1 MESIFPLNRTSKPQK
16 ASPFNINCTVLRPI
30 VLYLGM
36 SYKSFPF
43 FRQLDQMDCGPT
55 CLRMV
60 AKHHG
65 KSYSVDYLRKQAN
78 TTRDGVSLGGIAE
91 AGEAI
96 GYHTLAVNLDFDTM
110 LKEVPFPCIAH
121 WRQRHFV
128 VVYEIRKDTVYVA
141 DPAHGLVTYSKNE
154 FLNGWI
160 GKNADENSEGYL
172 LLLEPT
178 PRFYENEID
187 DKQGYGFKFL
197 FWYFRPYKKYIL
209 QLLLGLLIGSLLQLI
224 FPFLTQAL
232 VDYGINYQ
240 NLNFIY
246 IILIA
251 QLTLFVSQTTVN
263 LIRGWILLHITS
275 RINISLISDFLLKLM
290 RLPIAFF
297 DSKNTGDIIQ
307 RIYDHDR
314 IQEFLSGTTLNTL
327 FSAFNLIVFG
337 LVLAYYNLTIFGIF
351 FIGSLIYIGWTLLFL
366 KKREELDYKR
376 FDQASDNQSSIY
388 QLITG
393 MQEIKLN
400 GSERRRRWEWEAI
413 QIKLFKVSIK
423 SLALSQTQNTGG
435 QFFNELKNILITFI
449 AAKSVIDGSLTLG
462 MMLSVQY
469 IIGQL
474 NLPIKNFITFIQTG
488 QDAKISLERL
498 AEIHSKDDEEI
509 LDENIIKELPENKD
523 IVIKNLSFHYGGKES
538 PKVLDNIDVI
548 IPGGKVT
555 AIVGASG
562 SGKTTL
568 IKLLLKFYE
577 PIKGGIYID
586 KTNLKNI
593 GTKFWRKNCGSV
605 MQDGFLFG
613 DTISRNITES
623 DSEGI
628 VDKNRLLHAVDIANI
643 ESFIENLPSDFN
655 TKIGGSGTNIS
666 GGQKQRIL
674 IARSVYK
681 NPNYIFFDEAMSAL
695 DANNEKAI
703 MDKLEKFY
711 EGKTVVVVAHRLS
724 TVKNADQIIVLENG
738 KIIEKG
744 DHTELTKKK
753 GLYYSLVKNQL
764 ELGN

>member
-1 MESIFPLNRTSKPQK
+1 
-16 ASPFNINCTVLRPI
+16 
-30 VLYLGM
+30 M
-36 SYKSFPF
+36 SFKTFPF
-43 FRQLDQMDCGPT
+43 YRQLDKMDCGPS

-60 AKHHG
+60 AKFHG
-65 KSYSVDYLRKQAN
+65 RAYEVDYLRKKASI
-78 TTRDGVSLGGIAE
+78 TKEGVSMGGIAE
-91 AGEAI
+91 AAEAI
-96 GYHTLAVNLDFDTM
+96 GYHTLAVSLDYKAM
-110 LKEVPFPCIAH
+110 VGEVPFPCIAH

-128 VVYEIRKDTVYVA
+128 VVYRVKKDIVYIA
-141 DPAHGLVTYSKNE
+141 DPAHGLLKYSKKD

-178 PRFYENEID
+178 PRFYENELD
-187 DKQGYGFKFL
+187 AKGEYGFKFL
-197 FWYFRPYKKYIL
+197 FWYFKPYKKYII
-209 QLLLGLLIGSLLQLI
+209 QLLLGLLVGSLLQLI

-246 IILIA
+246 LILIA
-251 QLTLFVSQTTVN
+251 QLTLFVSQTTVD
-263 LIRGWILLHITS
+263 LIRGWILLHMTS
-275 RINISLISDFLLKLM
+275 RININLISDFLIKLM
-290 RLPIAFF
+290 RLPISFF
-297 DSKNTGDIIQ
+297 DSKNTGDIVQ
-307 RIYDHDR
+307 RLYDHDR
-314 IQEFLSGTTLNTL
+314 IQDFLSSTTLNTL

-337 LVLAYYNLTIFGIF
+337 IVLAYYNLTIFAIF
-351 FIGSLIYIGWTLLFL
+351 LIGSFVYIGWTLLFL

-376 FDQASDNQSSIY
+376 FDQAADNQSSIF
-388 QLITG
+388 QLISG

-400 GSERRRRWEWEAI
+400 GSERRRRWEWESI
-413 QIKLFKVSIK
+413 QVKLFKVSIK

-435 QFFNELKNILITFI
+435 RFFNELKNILITFI

-474 NLPIKNFITFIQTG
+474 NLPINNFITFIQTG

-498 AEIHSKDDEEI
+498 AEIHSKKDEEES
-509 LDENIIKELPENKD
+509 DDDIITELPDNKD
-523 IVIKNLSFHYGGKES
+523 IKIKKLSFRYGGKKS
-538 PKVLDNIDVI
+538 PKVLDKVNIVI
-548 IPGGKVT
+548 PEGKVT

-568 IKLLLKFYE
+568 IKLLLKFYD
-577 PIKGGIYID
+577 PSKGDIKVDNI
-586 KTNLKNI
+586 NLKKI
-593 GTKFWRKNCGSV
+593 GTNFWRKKCGSV

-628 VDKNRLLHAVDIANI
+628 VDKQRLLHAVDVANI
-643 ESFIENLPSDFN
+643 DGFIEELPSGFN
-655 TKIGGSGTNIS
+655 TKIGSSGTNIS

-681 NPNYIFFDEAMSAL
+681 NPDYIFLDEATSAL

-703 MDKLEKFY
+703 MNKLEKFY
-711 EGKTVVVVAHRLS
+711 EGKTVIVVAHRLS
-724 TVKNADQIIVLENG
+724 TVKNADQIIVLDRG
-738 KIIEKG
+738 KIAESG
-744 DHTELTKKK
+744 NHRELTNKK

>member
-1 MESIFPLNRTSKPQK
+1 
-16 ASPFNINCTVLRPI
+16 
-30 VLYLGM
+30 M
-36 SYKSFPF
+36 SFKSFPF
-43 FRQLDQMDCGPT
+43 YRQLDQMDCGPT

-60 AKHHG
+60 AKFHS
-65 KSYSVDYLRKQAN
+65 KEYSVDYLRKKSN
-78 TTRDGVSLGGIAE
+78 ITREGVSMGGIAE
-91 AGEAI
+91 AAEQI
-96 GYHTLAVNLDFDTM
+96 GFHTMAVSLDFLTM
-110 LKEVPFPCIAH
+110 VKEVPFPCIAH
-121 WRQRHFV
+121 WRQKHFV
-128 VVYEIRKDTVYVA
+128 VVYEVKKNIVYVA
-141 DPAHGLVTYSKNE
+141 DPAHGLVKYSKKD

-160 GKNADENSEGYL
+160 GKSANDISEGYL

-178 PRFYENEID
+178 PSFYEKELEEKND
-187 DKQGYGFKFL
+187 YGFKFL
-197 FWYFRPYKKYIL
+197 FWYFKPYKKYIA
-209 QLLLGLLIGSLLQLI
+209 QLLLGLLVGSLLQLI

-246 IILIA
+246 LILIA
-251 QLTLFVSQTTVN
+251 QLTLFVSQTTVD
-263 LIRGWILLHITS
+263 LIRGWILLHMTS
-275 RINISLISDFLLKLM
+275 RINISLISDFLIKLM

-314 IQEFLSGTTLNTL
+314 IQEFLSSTTLNTV
-327 FSAFNLIVFG
+327 FSAFNLIIFG
-337 LVLAYYNLTIFGIF
+337 LVLAYYNLTIFTIF

-376 FDQASDNQSSIY
+376 FDQAADNQSSIF
-388 QLITG
+388 QLISG

-413 QIKLFKVSIK
+413 QVKLFKVSIK
-423 SLALSQTQNTGG
+423 SLALSQAQNTGG

-474 NLPIKNFITFIQTG
+474 NLPINNFITFIQTG

-498 AEIHSKDDEEI
+498 AEIHSKDDE
-509 LDENIIKELPENKD
+509 DFKNDDMVKELPINKD
-523 IVIKNLSFHYGGKES
+523 IELKGLSFRYGGKSS
-538 PKVLDNIDVI
+538 PKVLDNIDLL
-548 IPGGKVT
+548 IPEGKVT

-577 PIKGGIYID
+577 PTKGKIIVD
-586 KTNLKNI
+586 KVNLNNI
-593 GTKFWRKNCGSV
+593 STTFWRKNCGIV

-628 VDKNRLLHAVDIANI
+628 VDKKRLLHAIEVANI
-643 ESFIENLPSDFN
+643 KNFIEQLPSGLN
-655 TKIGGSGTNIS
+655 TKIGSSGTNIS

-681 NPNYIFFDEAMSAL
+681 DPNYIFFDEATSAL
-695 DANNEKAI
+695 DANNEKSI
-703 MDKLEKFY
+703 MDKLDKFY
-711 EGKTVVVVAHRLS
+711 EGKTVIVVAHRLS
-724 TVKNADQIIVLENG
+724 TVKNADQIIVLDNG
-738 KIIEKG
+738 KIIERGNHK
-744 DHTELTKKK
+744 ELTLKK
-753 GLYYSLVKNQL
+753 GLYYSLVKNQI

>member
-1 MESIFPLNRTSKPQK
+1 MNVKK
-16 ASPFNINCTVLRPI
+16 
-30 VLYLGM
+30 
-36 SYKSFPF
+36 FPF
-43 FRQLDQMDCGPT
+43 YKQLDQMDCGPT

-60 AKHHG
+60 AKYHG
-65 KSYSVDYLRKQAN
+65 RSYSLDYLRRLSNITKE
-78 TTRDGVSLGGIAE
+78 GVSVGGIAE
-91 AGEAI
+91 AAEAI
-96 GYHTLAVNLDFDTM
+96 GYHTLAVSLDLDTM
-110 LKEVPFPCIAH
+110 EKEVPFPCIAH

-128 VVYEIRKDTVYVA
+128 VVYEIKKNMVYVA
-141 DPAHGLVTYSKNE
+141 DPAHGLVKYSKQD
-154 FLNGWI
+154 FLRGWI
-160 GKNADENSEGYL
+160 GRNVDKTTEGYL

-178 PRFYENEID
+178 PNFYENELE
-187 DKQGYGFKFL
+187 DKQEYGFKFL
-197 FWYFRPYKKYIL
+197 FWYFKPYKKYIA
-209 QLLLGLLIGSLLQLI
+209 QLMLGLLVGSLLQLI
-224 FPFLTQAL
+224 FPFLTQAV

-246 IILIA
+246 LILIA
-251 QLTLFVSQTTVN
+251 QLVLFVSQTTVD
-263 LIRGWILLHITS
+263 LIRGWILLHMTS
-275 RINISLISDFLLKLM
+275 RININLISDFLIKLM
-290 RLPIAFF
+290 RLPISFF

-314 IQEFLSGTTLNTL
+314 IQDFLSSTTLNTL
-327 FSAFNLIVFG
+327 FSAFNLIIFG
-337 LVLAYYNLTIFGIF
+337 FVLAYYNWTIFAIF

-376 FDQASDNQSSIY
+376 FDQAADNQSSIF
-388 QLITG
+388 QLISG

-413 QIKLFKVSIK
+413 QVKLFKVSIK

-435 QFFNELKNILITFI
+435 QFFNELKNILITFV

-474 NLPIKNFITFIQTG
+474 NLPINNFITFIQTG

-498 AEIHSKDDEEI
+498 AEIHNKEDEED
-509 LDENIIKELPENKD
+509 LDAEVIKELPSNKS
-523 IVIKNLSFHYGGKES
+523 IKIKNLNFKYGGKGS
-538 PKVLDNIDVI
+538 PLVLDNLNFE
-548 IPGGKVT
+548 IPEGKVT

-577 PIKGGIYID
+577 PTSGDIAIGPSK
-586 KTNLKNI
+586 LKNM
-593 GTKFWRKNCGSV
+593 GTQFWRKNCGSV

-628 VDKNRLLHAVDIANI
+628 VDKNRLLHAVDVANI
-643 ESFIENLPSDFN
+643 EDFIAQLPSGFN
-655 TKIGGSGTNIS
+655 SKIGSSGTNIS

-681 NPNYIFFDEAMSAL
+681 DPNYIFFDEATSAL
-695 DANNEKAI
+695 DANNEKVI

-711 EGKTVVVVAHRLS
+711 QGKTVVVVAHRLS
-724 TVKNADQIIVLENG
+724 TVKNADQIIVLDHG
-738 KIIEKG
+738 KAIEIGNHK
-744 DHTELTKKK
+744 ELTAKK
-753 GLYYSLVKNQL
+753 GMYYALVKNQL